1 MATLQLF
8 GDLLK
13 LNAKGNL
20 LNRNNELSND
30 LDAISKQIIKKISD
44 NNNKLRQEAEKSFAE
59 MISSSLYG
67 P

>member
-1 MATLQLF
+1 MVKNSISEPNFQVALATLQLF

-30 LDAISKQIIKKISD
+30 LDTISKQIIKKMSD
-44 NNNKLRQEAEKSFAE
+44 NNNKLRQEA
-59 MISSSLYG
+59 
-67 P
+67 